1 MVLVCEN
8 VHPRGLDFRNQRK
21 IVLLRDVH
29 GLTFPEIAKRV
40 KNLAGKRP
48 SVPTCWQYHKSFSMT
63 AGRRKSKYQKCGR
76 KPWKLTA
83 DVQRYLLN
91 SLKQRR
97 LQEQCTCFTL
107 QAALARAK
115 GVTLEESTIRKFIMD
130 KGYRWLPTVQK
141 RLYTAAQKRQRLDFA
156 ERVIRLGRAGLH
168 RKFAFAMDGCVLT
181 MPPKDATD
189 RLNFLREHQ
198 THIWRLKSEHL
209 DARLGGQDPFAKQTR
224 LDRAIPLWGG
234 LSPGGF
240 ATVCIH
246 SKKKLTT
253 AEWVAAMQAG
263 KLVNAIKRLGPTQ
276 PDGPWHVLCDNERFL
291 LAPESRAQYRKDKVR
306 LWQIPPKSPDLNP
319 IERFWSY
326 LRRRLRR
333 LDLADASKRKQ
344 PLGKMA
350 YKARVRSVVQSTSAQ
365 RVAKNI
371 AKGFYKI
378 CQEVVHKRGAASS
391 G

>member
-48 SVPTCWQYHKSFSMT
+48 SVPTCWLYHKSFSMT
-63 AGRRKSKYQKCGR
+63 AGRRKSKYQNCGR

-115 GVTLEESTIRKFIMD
+115 GVTVEESTIRKFIMA
-130 KGYRWLPTVQK
+130 KGYRWLPRVQK

-156 ERVIRLGRAGLH
+156 ERVIRLGRAG
-168 RKFAFAMDGCVLT
+168 
-181 MPPKDATD
+181 PPKDATD
-189 RLNFLREHQ
+189 RLNFLHQ

-240 ATVCIH
+240 ATACIH

-263 KLVNAIKRLGPTQ
+263 KLVSAIKRLGPTK
-276 PDGPWHVLCDNERFL
+276 PDGPWHVLCDNEKFL

-333 LDLADASKRKQ
+333 LDLADASKRVGQ
-344 PLGKMA
+344 NGLQGA
-350 YKARVRSVVQSTSAQ
+350 CARGRAIYLCPTS
-365 RVAKNI
+365 
-371 AKGFYKI
+371 G
-378 CQEVVHKRGAASS
+378 
-391 G
+391 